1 MKPWRLS
8 EVKYSFVKDNPYQ
21 VAVLP
26 IGATEPHNLH
36 MPYGTDAITVG
47 MVGDAI
53 CEEAHKQGANV
64 ALLPTIPYG
73 VDTNLLGF
81 PMAMSINPS
90 TLDLLITDLVNSL
103 ETHGVHKL
111 VILNGHGGN
120 SLKHTLRELF
130 PQTSVFISL
139 IDWYAI
145 VKDVY
150 FDIFENPDDHAGEM
164 ETSIAMHWFPELVDV
179 SLADSGS
186 VKPSTFEAINKGWV
200 QVTRPWDIVTT
211 NSGVGDPRQAS
222 ADKGKQVIEV
232 LKERLAT
239 YIKELSDATI
249 DESFP
254 YEK

>member
-8 EVKYSFVKDNPYQ
+8 EAKYSFVKEHPYE

-36 MPYGTDAITVG
+36 LPYGTDAITAG
-47 MVGDAI
+47 LLSDKL
-53 CEEAHKQGANV
+53 CEYAHHQGASV

-103 ETHGVHKL
+103 EQHGVRKL

-130 PQTSVFISL
+130 PNTSVFISL
-139 IDWYAI
+139 IDWFGVI
-145 VKDVY
+145 KDVY
-150 FDIFENPDDHAGEM
+150 FEIFENPDDHAGEM
-164 ETSIAMHWFPELVDV
+164 ETSIAMHCFPELVDV
-179 SLADSGS
+179 SLADSGTVRS
-186 VKPSTFEAINKGWV
+186 ARFEAINKGWV

-211 NSGVGDPRQAS
+211 NSGVGDPCKAS
-222 ADKGKQVIEV
+222 ADKGKKV
-232 LKERLAT
+232 LDVLIERLGT
-239 YIKELSDATI
+239 YIKELSDADINET
-249 DESFP
+249 FP
-254 YEK
+254 YE